1 MLEVFEVP
9 DWPPGLHRQFG
20 GGGGGTPRG
29 LNLRLG
35 LKMVQSLYCRPST
48 NIDPPAAM
56 WRGGMHLT
64 LAVVKGDISDHK
76 STTVRN

>member
-1 MLEVFEVP
+1 MRSLRFQT
-9 DWPPGLHRQFG
+9 GLQGFTG
-20 GGGGGTPRG
+20 SLGVGGTPRG

-64 LAVVKGDISDHK
+64 LAVVKGDVSDHK